1 MKSTLSKLF
10 SVLLAAA
17 IILGYGS
24 IIPDPDDGVID
35 NGIQSQYN

>member
-1 MKSTLSKLF
+1 MQSTLCKMF